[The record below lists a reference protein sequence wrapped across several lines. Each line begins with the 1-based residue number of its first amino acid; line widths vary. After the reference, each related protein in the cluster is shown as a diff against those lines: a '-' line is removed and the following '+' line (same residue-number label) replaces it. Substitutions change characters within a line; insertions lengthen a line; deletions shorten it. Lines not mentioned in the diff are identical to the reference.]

1 MKKFFLAL
9 IIGFLF
15 CFVINSRITATQT
28 ALADG
33 VIRLHVVANSDTAE
47 DQALKLK
54 VRNRVLSQA
63 GIVSHDDMDTV
74 SYEICKNIEQI
85 KKCAEDEIKKN
96 GYDYKVKVSYGL
108 SDFPD
113 KKYGNIVLPEGKYQA
128 LKIEIGEA
136 KGQNWWCV
144 MFPPLC
150 FVTEECVKMDDTSQ
164 VALKTNV
171 GDNAYN
177 LINNPDG
184 EYNVKFKIYE
194 LWQEGQ
200 RLIANLW

>member
-9 IIGFLF
+9 VVGFF
-15 CFVINSRITATQT
+15 ICFVINSGITATQT

-33 VIRLHVVANSDTAE
+33 VIRLHVVANSDTSE

-54 VRNRVLSQA
+54 VRNRILNEA
-63 GIVSHDDMDTV
+63 GIMPQGDIDTV
-74 SYEICKNIEQI
+74 SYEICKNIELI
-85 KKCAEDEIKKN
+85 KKCAEDEVQKN
-96 GYDYKVKVSYGL
+96 GYNYDVKVSYGL

-150 FVTEECVKMDDTSQ
+150 FVTEDCVKMDEPSQ
-164 VALKTNV
+164 VALKANV
-171 GDNAYN
+171 GDRAYDI
-177 LINNPDG
+177 INNPDG
-184 EYNVKFKIYE
+184 GYNIKFKIYE

-200 RLIANLW
+200 RVIANLW